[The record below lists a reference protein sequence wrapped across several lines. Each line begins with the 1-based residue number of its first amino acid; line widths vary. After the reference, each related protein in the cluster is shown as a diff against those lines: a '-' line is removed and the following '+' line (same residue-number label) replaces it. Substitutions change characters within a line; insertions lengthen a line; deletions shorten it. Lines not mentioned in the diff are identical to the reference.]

1 MYVQTGAMVFG
12 VLYMIATL
20 LGLLNLAG
28 YMLQLNDRVIG
39 SAGLP
44 IGIMVSCLSEM
55 CAGTSGRD
63 ILSLLQSLFFVL
75 ASFSSFSF

>member
-28 YMLQLNDRVIG
+28 HMLQLNDRVIG

>member
-1 MYVQTGAMVFG
+1 MFQTGTMAFG
-12 VLYMIATL
+12 VLCMIATL
-20 LGLLNLAG
+20 LGLLTLAG
-28 YMLQLNDRVIG
+28 HMLQLNNR
-39 SAGLP
+39 SAGPDDLP